1 MNKKLY
7 QSIVALLCV
16 MVLTLSGAVRVNAE
30 QNPPTP
36 QTNFYE
42 YINQEWLKKSKIPEN
57 EASLNNFTELI
68 TKTDKNLREMV
79 ANMVKESEKYQDG
92 SAEKKL
98 LDLYRMALDFE
109 TRNKLGAEPIKQGL
123 EEIRS
128 VKDIDEMRALMV
140 KSYAK
145 GLKTFVN
152 FSVNEDV
159 KNTNANAL
167 YLDTARPFLS
177 KVNHENDNEYANAQ
191 KEAFKTCLK
200 ESFLFAG
207 NSEEEA
213 ARKTDL
219 VFDLDKKIAA
229 AQVPAEMQDDE
240 EARYNVKNWEEIKA
254 LAPNLPT
261 TEIAKTYQMDVAK
274 TAILPEPSVLTAVS
288 ELFQAENLEAL
299 KAHMEFTLIAANFS
313 LLSEDLLAI
322 STRLEAA
329 ATGVMPNTSKDEQ
342 AYMLAQSV
350 FSDLIGKLYVEK
362 YFMPSAK
369 EDVKNMVA
377 EIKSAYKERLQ
388 NLDWMSEQTKKHAL
402 EKLDTMRV
410 KIAYP
415 DTWEDYSDLN
425 ILSTE
430 NGGSLS
436 SNFEAI
442 SASDLKKMVKK
453 LQEKPDKNKWGMP
466 PQMVNAYYNPISN
479 EIVFPAAILQPP
491 FYDPKASREENLGGI
506 GAVIGHEITHAFD
519 KRGSQFDKDG
529 NLVNWWTKE
538 DLEKFQK
545 KVDQAADIY
554 SKLEVS
560 PGYYVNGKISTG
572 EIIAD
577 LGGLT
582 IAVEIAKKN
591 GLDTKK
597 IFESYAKVWR
607 ALTTKEFA
615 IANLE
620 DEHPPGI
627 YRVNNIVNQIDQFY
641 EDFNVK
647 EGDPMYVAPKDRLRV
662 W

>member
-16 MVLTLSGAVRVNAE
+16 MVLTLSGAVHVNAE
-30 QNPPTP
+30 QSPPTP

>member
-109 TRNKLGAEPIKQGL
+109 TRNKLGAEPIKQSL

>member
-30 QNPPTP
+30 QSPPTP

-159 KNTNANAL
+159 KNTNVNAL

-177 KVNHENDNEYANAQ
+177 KVNHENDNEYANTQ

-240 EARYNVKNWEEIKA
+240 EARYNVKNWEEIKV

-442 SASDLKKMVKK
+442 SASDLQKMVKK
-453 LQEKPDKNKWGMP
+453 LQEKPDKNKWG
-466 PQMVNAYYNPISN
+466 
-479 EIVFPAAILQPP
+479 
-491 FYDPKASREENLGGI
+491 
-506 GAVIGHEITHAFD
+506 HA
-519 KRGSQFDKDG
+519 
-529 NLVNWWTKE
+529 
-538 DLEKFQK
+538 
-545 KVDQAADIY
+545 AAD
-554 SKLEVS
+554 
-560 PGYYVNGKISTG
+560 GK
-572 EIIAD
+572 
-577 LGGLT
+577 
-582 IAVEIAKKN
+582 
-591 GLDTKK
+591 
-597 IFESYAKVWR
+597 
-607 ALTTKEFA
+607 
-615 IANLE
+615 
-620 DEHPPGI
+620 
-627 YRVNNIVNQIDQFY
+627 
-641 EDFNVK
+641 
-647 EGDPMYVAPKDRLRV
+647 RLL
-662 W
+662 